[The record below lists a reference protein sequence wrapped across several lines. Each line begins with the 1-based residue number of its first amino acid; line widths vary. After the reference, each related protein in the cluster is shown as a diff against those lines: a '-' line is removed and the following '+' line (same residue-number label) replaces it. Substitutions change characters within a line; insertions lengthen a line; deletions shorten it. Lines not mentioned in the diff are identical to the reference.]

1 MKAVPIIEQSRPDPP
16 SEWLRAVGR
25 LAKTLCDERPEL
37 ELPDQFRDL
46 AVCQLDDAPALL
58 IDDLS
63 EISRF
68 DHTQDA
74 RFYQDRARLRAGDA
88 DLVATC
94 GDAVPGHEAY
104 CRDYLGLGSPDWLR
118 PKPPRLPLRIAEACW
133 EDVVTRK
140 KLIEKLQRDELRY
153 VHPHMGTFSVWELA
167 FLLHCETKRPL
178 GVIAP
183 PPEVTRWVN
192 DKAAFTNTVIRLFGP
207 EFAPQTECASNLA
220 YIAKRVNDLAGQF
233 EVIGLKLPN
242 SAGGDGNLVMNSE
255 QFRGQPLQAI
265 RQTLKESLRKLAWD
279 GASQVLIDHWETEV
293 VCSPSAQLWVPPQ
306 PGESPVV
313 EGIFVQTVEGTE
325 GSFVGSAPA
334 RFPHTLHQE
343 IVDRCWLL
351 ACLFQAL
358 GYVGRCSF
366 DMILVGESLSNCR
379 IEFVECNGRWGGTSL
394 PMTLMNR
401 IFGNWRQHPYA
412 VHVVHHVDG
421 LDQVSF
427 SQVLAWFKDELFD
440 VRTGR
445 GSLIFVN
452 PGRLKYQA
460 GITVLSLSDSWEG
473 AARCAEDM
481 PQRLRQF
488 AQECTDRLTD
498 QQPMY
503 E

>member
-1 MKAVPIIEQSRPDPP
+1 MKAVPIIEDSRPDPP
-16 SEWLRAVGR
+16 SEWRRAVGP

-37 ELPDQFRDL
+37 ELSDQFRDL

-63 EISRF
+63 EIPRL
-68 DHTQDA
+68 DHGQDT

-94 GDAVPGHEAY
+94 GDVVPGHEAY

-118 PKPPRLPLRIAEACW
+118 PRPPRLPLRIAEACW
-133 EDVVTRK
+133 EDAVIRR

-183 PPEVTRWVN
+183 PPGVTRWVN
-192 DKAAFTNTVIRLFGP
+192 DKAAFTNTVIRLLGP
-207 EFAPQTECASNLA
+207 KFAPRTEFASNLA
-220 YIAKRVNDLAGQF
+220 YMAKRVNDLADQF

-242 SAGGDGNLVMNSE
+242 SGGGEGNLVMNSE
-255 QFRGQPLQAI
+255 PFRGQPLQAI
-265 RQTLKESLRKLAWD
+265 RQTLKEILRKLDWD
-279 GASQVLIDHWETEV
+279 GSSHVLIDHWETEV
-293 VCSPSAQLWVPPQ
+293 VCSPSTQMWVPPE
-306 PGESPVV
+306 PDKTPVV
-313 EGIFVQTVEGTE
+313 EGVFVQTVEGTE
-325 GSFVGSAPA
+325 GSFVGNVPA
-334 RFPHTLHQE
+334 HLPQTLHQE

-401 IFGNWRQHPYA
+401 IFGNWHQHPYA
-412 VHVVHHVDG
+412 VQVVHHVDG
-421 LDQVSF
+421 LDQARF
-427 SQVLAWFKDELFD
+427 SQVLESFKDELFD
-440 VRTGR
+440 IRTGC
-445 GSLIFVN
+445 GSLIFIN

-460 GITVLSLSDSWEG
+460 GITVLSLSDTWQG
-473 AARCAEDM
+473 AAKCAEDM
-481 PQRLRQF
+481 PKRLRKF
-488 AQECTDRLTD
+488 AQKCTDRLTV
-498 QQPMY
+498 QQPIY